1 MRLKFHTWKF
11 VSVLCVANESAI
23 IYLFLDN
30 EELQDL
36 LSNATD
42 KRIKLMEDLKRGV
55 VCHNLEEIGATS
67 PQEVIDWL
75 KKGMFKRQTAATLL
89 NQSSSRSHAIFTFRI
104 LVTDMNDSMEEII
117 RHGQLN
123 LVDLA
128 G

>member
-1 MRLKFHTWKF
+1 
-11 VSVLCVANESAI
+11 
-23 IYLFLDN
+23 
-30 EELQDL
+30 L

-55 VCHNLEEIGATS
+55 VCHNLEEIGVTS
-67 PQEVIDWL
+67 PQDVIEWM

-89 NQSSSRSHAIFTFRI
+89 NQASSRSHAIFTFRI

-117 RHGQLN
+117 RQGQLN